1 MTATSVFDGP
11 LCSFCVSMDLKLKL
25 TSVEHN
31 LGAFPEGLIFFIF
44 EMRANDTQD
53 SLSFLFL
60 HFHYNICIFVS
71 AFQFLRFLRF
81 AVETHGYVKT
91 GTTPKI
97 TDHGQKPDR
106 PQFSTHRQP
115 QIFRPPPPRPNFRPV
130 FPSTTPLPTSRFGGC
145 AVLYALRS
153 TSSTR

>member
-1 MTATSVFDGP
+1 MSATSVFDGP
-11 LCSFCVSMDLKLKL
+11 LCLSCVNKLKL

-31 LGAFPEGLIFFIF
+31 LGAFPEGPLIFSIF
-44 EMRANDTQD
+44 EKMANDTQD
-53 SLSFLFL
+53 SLNVLFL
-60 HFHYNICIFVS
+60 HFHYGICIFVS

-97 TDHGQKPDR
+97 TDRRQKPDP

-115 QIFRPPPPRPNFRPV
+115 QIFRPPPPRQNFPPV